1 MHILRKTGKIT
12 GIILGMLILAALISH
27 TALDIY
33 VRMAFR
39 KDMQR
44 IEKMGEPVTFDGIA
58 RADIPDRENAA
69 ILYQRVFSLI
79 DASGDEF
86 SALGEAEVTSDPAE
100 WTEEQKENIPVI
112 LAKNNEVFEIL
123 HEASLKP
130 HCNFD
135 LNYDDPDY
143 MFQHPPYGKSKS
155 GIWRGSSLARLLSIK
170 SALDNEAGQIDVAVQ
185 RVSDGLAA
193 SRIHEGSMN
202 LVGAMFGVAC
212 DTITLNR
219 LERILTNSEVSWQSY
234 QRLYDLLRR
243 RRQIQPSELLN
254 GFLGERCYQIMTF
267 RNPLISS
274 NSLPSKYRAHWPLLT
289 FTRLNLM
296 RAVRNMTD
304 FIEEAKKPFREMTL
318 IRIPYWWR
326 FYLKGLE
333 NDARLGTA
341 ELAIALRM
349 YKSRNGD
356 YPESLSQLVPDIVQ
370 ELPVDPF
377 TGEGFVYHKGGRG
390 FTIYRPGRNG
400 KNEFGMQT
408 EDKGSGGGGMVWH
421 FSL

>member
-1 MHILRKTGKIT
+1 MHIMRSTAKIA

-44 IEKMGEPVTFDGIA
+44 IEKMGEPVTLDDIA
-58 RADIPDRENAA
+58 RAHIPDGENAA

-79 DASGDEF
+79 DASGDEL
-86 SALGEAEVTSDPAE
+86 SPVGKVKVASDPAE
-100 WTEEQKENIPVI
+100 WTEEQKEKIPAI
-112 LAKNNEVFEIL
+112 LARHDEVFEIL

-130 HCNFD
+130 QCRFD
-135 LNYDDPDY
+135 LSYHDPDY

-155 GIWRGSSLARLLSIK
+155 GLWRGTSLARLLSIK
-170 SALDNEAGQIDVAVQ
+170 SALDSEDGQIDMAIQ
-185 RVSDGLAA
+185 RISDGLAA
-193 SRIHEGSMN
+193 SRVHEGSMN
-202 LVGAMFGVAC
+202 LVGTMFGVAC
-212 DTITLNR
+212 DTIMLDR
-219 LERILTNSEVSWQSY
+219 LERTLADSEVSWQSY
-234 QRLYDLLRR
+234 QRLYDLLKR
-243 RRQIQPSELLN
+243 RRQIQSTELLN
-254 GFLGERCYQIMTF
+254 GFLGERCYQVMTF
-267 RNPLISS
+267 RHPLISS

-289 FTRLNLM
+289 FTRLNLR
-296 RAVRNMTD
+296 RAIRNMTD

-318 IRIPYWWR
+318 IKIPYWWR

-333 NDARLGTA
+333 NHARLGTA

-349 YKSRNGD
+349 YKSKNGD
-356 YPESLSQLVPDIVQ
+356 YPESLSQLAPDIVQ

-400 KNEFGMQT
+400 RDEFGMRT
-408 EDKGSGGGGMVWH
+408 EDKGSRGEGMFWH
-421 FSL
+421 SSL